1 MCAVHFKFVR
11 DTVGLVLKKTKLSP
25 IKAGTCWRN
34 KKFTMVSFFYFGVS
48 GRVLLPVY
56 GGGRV
61 EVLAGLE
68 CVWLCILFI
77 IYYYYYY
84 DVLCSTTT
92 NTVVIVMLVIGIAIG
107 VYTDLYDIFSHYNS
121 L

>member
-77 IYYYYYY
+77 IYYYY

-107 VYTDLYDIFSHYNS
+107 VYTDFTTFFHIIIHYK
-121 L
+121 

>member
-1 MCAVHFKFVR
+1 MGGFYYFAEVFVCAVHFKFVR

-77 IYYYYYY
+77 IYDYY
-84 DVLCSTTT
+84 DVLCSKYY
-92 NTVVIVMLVIGIAIG
+92 NKHSSDSNASNWYRYRG
-107 VYTDLYDIFSHYNS
+107 VY
-121 L
+121 

>member
-25 IKAGTCWRN
+25 IKVGTCWRN

-77 IYYYYYY
+77 IYYYY